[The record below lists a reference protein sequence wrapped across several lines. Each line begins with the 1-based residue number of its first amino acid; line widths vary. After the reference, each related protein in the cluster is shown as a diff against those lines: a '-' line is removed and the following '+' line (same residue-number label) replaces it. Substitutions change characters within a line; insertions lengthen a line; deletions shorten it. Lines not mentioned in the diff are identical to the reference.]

1 MFHHFQECIMK
12 RFRSFVGAVS
22 AAVVTSI
29 VCAGL
34 LLGVHTPAF
43 GEDYSV
49 RIDQAPQDVTAC
61 EGQTVTLTVQA
72 STNFPNPQYTFQWL
86 DGQGNPISNGGK
98 YSGATTNTLTISNI
112 SQAEEGQYT
121 VVVGVSNGQVRPA
134 TAIARVTVVPAPT
147 VTQQPQDVTVCEG
160 QIAAMSVQVSGGLN
174 VRYQWYANNV
184 PVPGATSS
192 SISQTVTAQM
202 NGLQVY
208 CKIISD
214 CGEVN
219 SNTATVTVETAPS
232 ITQQP
237 QGGTAAIGRSFQ
249 ITVQATGT
257 APLQYQWFKDGQA
270 ITGATSN
277 TYTITNVTQND
288 AGRYKVVVTNRCGT
302 AESQEV
308 QVQTASVEDEAIA
321 AGFWLSVAPMPAS
334 GAITVVV
341 TSPVAAPATVE
352 VIDIS
357 GRSVGTI
364 WNGLLSGGEQKL
376 EASIEGIAPG
386 AYRCILRSGTYRL
399 STPLI
404 IVR

>member
-1 MFHHFQECIMK
+1 MK
-12 RFRSFVGAVS
+12 RFRSLLGAVS
-22 AAVVTSI
+22 SGIA
-29 VCAGL
+29 CAGL
-34 LLGVHTPAF
+34 FVVMLSSAF
-43 GEDYSV
+43 GEEYSV
-49 RIDQAPQDVTAC
+49 RIDQAPQDVTVC
-61 EGQTVTLTVQA
+61 EGQSVTLTVQA

-86 DGQGNPISNGGK
+86 DEQGNRISDGGK

-112 SQAEEGQYT
+112 SQAEAGQYT

-134 TAIARVTVVPAPT
+134 TAIARVTVVPGPT
-147 VTQQPQDVTVCEG
+147 VTQQPQDVTICEG

-174 VRYQWYANNV
+174 VRYQWYANND

-192 SISQTVTAQM
+192 SISQTATAQM

-219 SNTATVTVETAPS
+219 SNTATVTVETAPT

-237 QGGTAAIGRSFQ
+237 QGGTAAIGQSYQ
-249 ITVQATGT
+249 ISVQATGT

-302 AESQEV
+302 VESQEV
-308 QVQTASVEDEAIA
+308 QVQAASVEDEAIA
-321 AGFWLSVAPMPAS
+321 AGFRLSVAPMPAN
-334 GAITVVV
+334 GTVTVLV
-341 TSPVAAPATVE
+341 TSPIAASATVE
-352 VIDIS
+352 VMDLS
-357 GRSVGTI
+357 GRTVGTI
-364 WNGLLSGGEQKL
+364 WNGMLSSGEQTL
-376 EASIEGIAPG
+376 EANVAGMAPG

>member
-1 MFHHFQECIMK
+1 MK
-12 RFRSFVGAVS
+12 RFRSLVGAVS
-22 AAVVTSI
+22 AVAVAGI
-29 VCAGL
+29 ACAGL
-34 LLGVHTPAF
+34 FLAMFSPAF
-43 GEDYSV
+43 GEEYSV
-49 RIDQAPQDVTAC
+49 RIDQAPQDATVC

-86 DGQGNPISNGGK
+86 DGQGNPISDGGR
-98 YSGATTNTLTISNI
+98 YSGATTNTLTISNV
-112 SQAEEGQYT
+112 SQAEAGQYT

-134 TAIARVTVVPAPT
+134 TAIARVTVVPGPT
-147 VTQQPQDVTVCEG
+147 VTQQPQDVTVCDG

-174 VRYQWYANNV
+174 VRYQWYANDV

-192 SISQTVTAQM
+192 SISQTATAQM

-219 SNTATVTVETAPS
+219 SDTATVTVETAPT

-237 QGGTAAIGRSFQ
+237 QGGTAAIGQSYQ

-302 AESQEV
+302 AESEEV
-308 QVQTASVEDEAIA
+308 QVQAVSVEDEAIA
-321 AGFWLSVAPMPAS
+321 AGFRLSVAPMPAN
-334 GAITVVV
+334 GTVTLQI
-341 TSPVAAPATVE
+341 TSPVVASATVE
-352 VIDIS
+352 VMDVS
-357 GRSVGTI
+357 GRTVGTI
-364 WNGLLSGGEQKL
+364 WNGMLSGGEQTL
-376 EASIEGIAPG
+376 EANVAGMAPG